1 MRKKAPVT
9 TQCSNPQIRKAIYN
23 NNKSSSSS
31 NNNKD
36 DDNKRSRT
44 QRDPN
49 STGKKN
55 AIRNRRRSAMQI
67 GFQNCPSPLS
77 DRKHSEEEGATKK
90 KKKKFASAVIEQATK
105 ERM

>member
-23 NNKSSSSS
+23 NNKSSSS
-31 NNNKD
+31 NNN
-36 DDNKRSRT
+36 NKRSRT

-55 AIRNRRRSAMQI
+55 ANRNRRRSAMQI
-67 GFQNCPSPLS
+67 SFQNCPSPLS

-90 KKKKFASAVIEQATK
+90 KKKFASAVIEQATK

>member
-9 TQCSNPQIRKAIYN
+9 TQCSNPQMRKAIYN
-23 NNKSSSSS
+23 NNKSSS
-31 NNNKD
+31 NNNN
-36 DDNKRSRT
+36 NKRSRT

-55 AIRNRRRSAMQI
+55 ANRNRRRSAMQI
-67 GFQNCPSPLS
+67 SFQNFPSPLS
-77 DRKHSEEEGATKK
+77 DSKLSEEEGATK